1 MQEKYEIG
9 QTRLEVNVFDGEMIV
24 LNLESGCYYSIE
36 GSGQDIWAMIDV
48 GLTVDQMATA
58 LADNY
63 DIAKETIR
71 AEIQSFCGK
80 LLDED
85 VLIASNVDTIANTA
99 EFSDFRPEF
108 EPASISKYDDL
119 VDSFALDPPLVI
131 GSI

>member
-1 MQEKYEIG
+1 M
-9 QTRLEVNVFDGEMIV
+9 
-24 LNLESGCYYSIE
+24 
-36 GSGQDIWAMIDV
+36 WAMIEA
-48 GLTVDQMATA
+48 GLTADQMATA

-80 LLDED
+80 LVDED
-85 VLIASNVDTIANTA
+85 VLIASKVDTVADTA
-99 EFSDFRPEF
+99 EFSDFRPKF